1 MTIENSPIRVAI
13 IMAGGSGERFWPVSR
28 RNRPKQLLRL
38 ASETKTMLEQAIDR
52 LGPLFTPDRIF
63 VVTSEALAPSIRE
76 AGVGV
81 PDENVLT
88 EPCKRN
94 TAGCLVYA
102 AAQLM
107 ARFPDDPELSMA
119 VVTADHLIGDEALFL
134 QTVDVALT
142 VAEQESVLVTHGIA
156 PTHPDT
162 GYGYIRI
169 DASQSSPIAPDAI
182 PVYPAID
189 FREKPDRETAERY
202 LASGD
207 YLWNSGM
214 FFWRLDTFLKEL
226 DQATPSLAEAVR
238 EMASALAEGDE
249 KRVRELFEGLDN
261 ISIDYALMEKSKNVA
276 VARAEYSW
284 EDIGVWTSLERTRER
299 DARGNVTQG
308 DPVLVD
314 CDNCIVYND
323 AGADDMA
330 VSVVGVQDLIVAVSR
345 DGILV
350 IPKDRAQDVKL
361 AVEELKRRNAKQL

>member
-1 MTIENSPIRVAI
+1 
-13 IMAGGSGERFWPVSR
+13 MAGGSGERFWPVSR

-52 LGPLFTPDRIF
+52 LGPLFTPERIF
-63 VVTSEALAPSIRE
+63 VVTSEELAPSIRE
-76 AGVGV
+76 AGVGI
-81 PDENVLT
+81 PDKNVLA

-102 AAQLM
+102 AAHLL

-119 VVTADHLIGDEALFL
+119 VVTADHRIGDEEVFL
-134 QTVDVALT
+134 ETVDVALN
-142 VAEQESVLVTHGIA
+142 VAEQESVLVTHGIT

-162 GYGYIRI
+162 GYGYIQI
-169 DASQSSPIAPDAI
+169 DKSTSSPIAPDAI
-182 PVYPAID
+182 PVHPAID
-189 FREKPDRETAERY
+189 FQEKPDLETAKKY
-202 LASGD
+202 LDTGD

-214 FFWRLDTFLKEL
+214 FFWRLDVFLSEL
-226 DQATPSLAEAVR
+226 DQATPDLSDAVR
-238 EMASALAEGDE
+238 GMAAALGEGDE

-276 VARAEYSW
+276 VVRANYSW

-323 AGADDMA
+323 VGADEIA

-350 IPKDRAQDVKL
+350 IPKDCAQDVRL